1 MSFEVKRKS
10 LFGFKASSTASTDL
24 YSSFKSC
31 LDSLGIDYDTNVEVG
46 GKTFNFCS
54 GKCLIDVNPTQT
66 HNIDDLLKRC
76 EGTKD
81 NPETYH
87 QEKALTAR
95 LNEYSTFQI
104 FDWDNVNKIAAML
117 LPKTRVYARKC
128 AIEPIDQ
135 KTANDFLKMHHL
147 QGAARGQTVCYGLYL
162 NGSLISV
169 MTFGKPRYNKNF
181 EWELIRLC
189 YHPEYSVTGGSEKLF
204 KKFLQD
210 HHPVSIISYCD
221 KSKFSGRVYYNLGM
235 TLKSEGLP
243 SKHWYSSTETEKS
256 KHITNNFLL
265 QRGYDQIFNESY
277 GKGTSNEE
285 LIRARGYLPVFDCG
299 QMTFEWRI

>member
-1 MSFEVKRKS
+1 MSFEVRRKS
-10 LFGFKASSTASTDL
+10 LFGAKTSGTLATDL
-24 YSSFKSC
+24 YSSFKHS
-31 LDSLGIDYDTNVEVG
+31 LDSLGIEYDTNVKVNG
-46 GKTFNFCS
+46 RTFNFRS
-54 GKCLIDVNPTQT
+54 GRCLIDVNPTET
-66 HNIDDLLKRC
+66 HSIDELTKRC
-76 EGTKD
+76 KD
-81 NPETYH
+81 SGENPETYH
-87 QEKALTAR
+87 QQKAATAR
-95 LNEYSTFQI
+95 EAGYSTFQI
-104 FDWDNVNKIAAML
+104 FDWDSADKIARML
-117 LPKTRVYARKC
+117 LPKSRVYARKC
-128 AIEPIDQ
+128 FIESIDQ
-135 KTANDFLKMHHL
+135 KTANDFLRMHHL
-147 QGAARGQTVCYGLYL
+147 QGAARGQTSCYGLYL
-162 NGSLISV
+162 NGNLISV
-169 MTFGKPRYNKNF
+169 MTFGKPRYNRNF

-189 YHPEYSVTGGSEKLF
+189 YHPEYSVVGGSEKLF
-204 KKFLQD
+204 KEFVQD
-210 HHPVSIISYCD
+210 YNPVSIISYCD